1 MTTILLDTH
10 IFLWLQTSPERVSP
24 GLDLLENEDTTVLLS
39 AVSSWEIAVKWRI
52 GKLPLPESPDRYVP
66 DVMQRKDI
74 KPLPVLH
81 SHALAV
87 GSLTTHHRDPFDRL
101 LVAQAMTEGLP
112 LMTGDPV
119 MRAYDAELIWVG

>member
-1 MTTILLDTH
+1 MTTILIDTH

-24 GLDLLENEDTTVLLS
+24 GLDLLEDENTTVLLS
-39 AVSSWEIAVKWRI
+39 AVSSWEIAVKWSI

-66 DVMQRKDI
+66 DVMLRKDI
-74 KPLPVLH
+74 KPLPVMH

-87 GSLTTHHRDPFDRL
+87 ASLPSHHRDPFDRL

>member
-1 MTTILLDTH
+1 MTTILIDTH

-24 GLDLLENEDTTVLLS
+24 GLDLLENENTTVLLS
-39 AVSSWEIAVKWRI
+39 AVSSWEIAVKWSI

-74 KPLPVLH
+74 NPLPVMH

-87 GSLTTHHRDPFDRL
+87 ASLPRHHRDPFDRL
-101 LVAQAMTEGLP
+101 LIAQAVTEGLP
-112 LMTGDPV
+112 LMTGDPAL
-119 MRAYDAELIWVG
+119 RPYDVELLWVD

>member
-1 MTTILLDTH
+1 MTTVLIDTH
-10 IFLWLQTSPERVSP
+10 IFLWLQTTPERVTS
-24 GLDLLENEDTTVLLS
+24 GLDLLEDQNTTVLLS
-39 AVSSWEIAVKWRI
+39 AVSSWEIAVKWSI
-52 GKLPLPESPDRYVP
+52 GKLPLPQSPDRYVP

-87 GSLTTHHRDPFDRL
+87 ASLPSHHRDPFDRL